1 MGDDEAIQHRYEA
14 VDPTGPSTVSR
25 LATVA
30 ASSGYDGIVLRES
43 PTGIGTTKL
52 QQISEKTGISV
63 VSGRTVTATD
73 RSRAGSEIARLRTDV
88 SVLFGSSTD
97 AHIRHFLAGQERLD
111 VLRIP
116 GKIAGEV
123 THTTVTRAKAHG
135 IYVEIDLGPLLRMR
149 GGHRV
154 QAITGLRQLI
164 DFVDHYD
171 ANAVVTGAPTGH
183 LELRSP
189 RELIGIAETV
199 GFDSELIE
207 DGISAW
213 EAIIERAMRVDDD
226 RFIEPGVEVIPNEAN
241 DR

>member
-43 PTGIGTTKL
+43 PTGIGSTELK
-52 QQISEKTGISV
+52 QISEQTGISV

-88 SVLFGSSTD
+88 PVLFGSATAAD
-97 AHIRHFLAGQERLD
+97 IRHFLAGQERLD

-116 GKIAGEV
+116 GAMAGEV
-123 THTTVTRAKAHG
+123 THTTVTRAKEHG
-135 IYVEIDLGPLLRMR
+135 VYLELDLGPVLRKR
-149 GGHRV
+149 GGRRV
-154 QAITGLRQLI
+154 QAITGLRKLI

-171 ANAVVTGAPTGH
+171 ADAVVTGSPTGH

-199 GFDSELIE
+199 GLDAERIE

-213 EAIIERAMRVDDD
+213 HEIIERAVRVDDD
-226 RFIEPGVEVIPNEAN
+226 RFIEPGVEIVPNEAN